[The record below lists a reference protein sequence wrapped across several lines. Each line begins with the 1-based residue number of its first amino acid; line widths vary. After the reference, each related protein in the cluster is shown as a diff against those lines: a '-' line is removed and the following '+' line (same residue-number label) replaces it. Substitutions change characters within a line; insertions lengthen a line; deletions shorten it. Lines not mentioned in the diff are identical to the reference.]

1 MSATSRAWKRIRRD
15 RLALVSGSIIV
26 ALMLLTIVG
35 PLLRG
40 DEHQEL
46 TTDILV
52 PPGAGNLLG
61 TDELGRSLVMQ
72 LILGVQTSLLVGLAA
87 AFSATALGVMVGAIA
102 GFASNAVGTGIMRVA
117 EIFQAMPTFILA
129 AVVVAL
135 SGPGTTRLIVVIAL
149 LSWPQTARLM
159 YGQVL
164 RVRALEFVDALRCLG
179 IPEWRI
185 LWFEVVPNAV
195 APVIALGTLIIGQA
209 ILLEAALAFFGLSAP
224 DIPSWGRMLST
235 GQRFIYQAWWLTV
248 FPGVAIIVTVLAF
261 NLFGDC
267 VTRAFNP
274 RASEN

>member
-1 MSATSRAWKRIRRD
+1 MSASNRAWKRIRRD

-40 DEHQEL
+40 DQHQEL

-52 PPGAGNLLG
+52 PPGTGNLLG
-61 TDELGRSLVMQ
+61 TDELGRSLLMQ
-72 LILGVQTSLLVGLAA
+72 LVLGVQTSLLVGLAA

-102 GFASNAVGTGIMRVA
+102 GFASNTVGTGIMRVA

-185 LWFEVVPNAV
+185 LWFEIVPNAV

-274 RASEN
+274 RASEK